1 MAKGCPMQQLN
12 LKPTH
17 KPVAEYYRALR
28 QFKAINVSH
37 ETAVRDAFQD
47 LLKSCCTQ
55 FGWTLVP
62 EWPIRRAARHALRV
76 DGALVDEYRL
86 THGYWEAKDEADD
99 LQKEVRK
106 KFDAGYPKDNILFQ
120 APERAILW
128 QNGRQVLD
136 ED

>member
-1 MAKGCPMQQLN
+1 MQQLN

-62 EWPIRRAARHALRV
+62 EWPLRRAARHALRV

-86 THGYWEAKDEADD
+86 T
-99 LQKEVRK
+99 
-106 KFDAGYPKDNILFQ
+106 
-120 APERAILW
+120 
-128 QNGRQVLD
+128 
-136 ED
+136 